1 MKQDIIHNVFSSY
14 KLTRKVM
21 IEQFI
26 KEIESHLNIKLNEE
40 EANSIFD
47 ILNKKLQAAKKA
59 SMNTILHKF
68 SWPLRML
75 DDPDEEHEANNTMNV
90 NNK

>member
-1 MKQDIIHNVFSSY
+1 
-14 KLTRKVM
+14 M

-26 KEIESHLNIKLNEE
+26 KETESHLKIKLNEE

-59 SMNTILHKF
+59 SMNNILHKF

-75 DDPDEEHEANNTMNV
+75 DDPDEDQEANNIMNV
-90 NNK
+90 N